1 VPTVDIQRHSKVF
14 NFDQLDRKPN
24 KLMTNVCSTS
34 VQVRY
39 DRMSCAI
46 VLNPDIAK
54 VKLSIT

>member
-34 VQVRY
+34 VQVKY
-39 DRMSCAI
+39 DRMRCAI
-46 VLNPDIAK
+46 VLNPYIAK
-54 VKLSIT
+54 VKLFIT